1 MCGDP
6 VTIGL
11 MAVSTAMSAVG
22 AIRQGGAADA
32 AAKAEAQAAEQ
43 QAQGARNRAQFE
55 IAQERRA
62 QRQAFGQQVA
72 QLGSQGTALT
82 GQPIDLLADNAKQA
96 ELALQAIRFESE
108 IAALNQ
114 ENQAALT
121 RFGGRGA
128 RREGFFSAGT
138 ELLRGATSI
147 AGELGKPSPPENFGR
162 VKTGRIPI
170 PTRRPE
176 GLGEATSPS
185 RSRFRSGGPLR

>member
-108 IAALNQ
+108 IAARNQ
-114 ENQAALT
+114 ENQAALA
-121 RFGGRGA
+121 RFRGRRA

-138 ELLRGATSI
+138 ELLSGATRI
-147 AGELGKPSPPENFGR
+147 AGMRDPKGNGDEPSFDTRPGLIRDP
-162 VKTGRIPI
+162 VTGRMAGMAG
-170 PTRRPE
+170 R
-176 GLGEATSPS
+176 
-185 RSRFRSGGPLR
+185 